1 MLTNRVVFSIRQLSV
16 LKALSLSQLNDF
28 SKLITKVQLWNR
40 SPWITWSRSFLMIF
54 YDQYFLRN
62 KGNRTARNTFIFNL
76 AVSDLLIACSIPL
89 TMVDGFEMSWVLPKN
104 LILCKFVKTFPC
116 VAAFMSSLTIM
127 AIALDRWP
135 TNYFINQIILNKYES
150 TWSFRWILISIL
162 IIYH

>member
-1 MLTNRVVFSIRQLSV
+1 MIRFS
-16 LKALSLSQLNDF
+16 F
-28 SKLITKVQLWNR
+28 
-40 SPWITWSRSFLMIF
+40 
-54 YDQYFLRN
+54 RN

-127 AIALDRWP
+127 AIALDR
-135 TNYFINQIILNKYES
+135 
-150 TWSFRWILISIL
+150 
-162 IIYH
+162 